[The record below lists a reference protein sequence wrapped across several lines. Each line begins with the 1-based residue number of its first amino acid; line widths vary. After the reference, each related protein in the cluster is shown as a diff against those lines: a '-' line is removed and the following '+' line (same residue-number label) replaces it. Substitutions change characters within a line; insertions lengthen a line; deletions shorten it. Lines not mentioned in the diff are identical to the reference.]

1 MSSMDDLPPAH
12 APETHATSA
21 HAARHASHPAVVARL
36 KRAEGQLRGVV
47 GMIEGGR
54 PCLDVAAQLHAVER
68 AIAEAKRTLIL
79 DHIDH
84 CLDAGGGSADL
95 AEFKAIAKHL

>member
-1 MSSMDDLPPAH
+1 MVH
-12 APETHATSA
+12 APQDTSSATA
-21 HAARHASHPAVVARL
+21 DAARHANHPGVVARL

-54 PCLDVAAQLHAVER
+54 PCLDIAAQLHAVER

-84 CLDAGGGSADL
+84 CLDASGGATDL
-95 AEFKAIAKHL
+95 AVFKAIAKHL